1 MCATCVLAQFAPCVP
16 PAGHTCATCA
26 TCVLP
31 QFLPCVPPACCP
43 SLRHVYVR
51 TTSVA
56 HMCHVC
62 HLRAAPACASLR
74 VRTYVGACVRAHVP
88 ARMRTHAR
96 CAGKSPRARGHA
108 YVRSCARTYA
118 RVVRTYVRTY
128 VRVGRHT
135 YARTLP
141 NACGREIRTYVR
153 TYVAALGP
161 ERKEQFPLRIHQSS
175 PCEAAGPR
183 QVRTYV
189 PYTRTYGVLM
199 PLLVGEWRLTPPRWE
214 FVPIRE
220 LETGVD
226 YPVSMPSSSFE
237 QPNSQGR
244 VVESKEFSGSSA
256 SQRPLPGDAHR
267 PPPGL
272 VRDTGE
278 AVPGECRTSDKGGT
292 LSCTHLRLAQDNMG
306 YTYAEF
312 QEWYG
317 ENAEEAWSKAPKLT
331 YAQRDFLR
339 SMSIAQLNHGLMKPN
354 VDPTARSP
362 NHTLTDLQRELLQ
375 PAVPPFQCDAS
386 AASNCGDAEGECPAQ
401 YVARY

>member
-108 YVRSCARTYA
+108 YVRSFARTYV

-189 PYTRTYGVLM
+189 PYTRTYVRRTYATAGGGMEIDTTTVGVRAHSRI
-199 PLLVGEWRLTPPRWE
+199 GNGRRLSCQHAII
-214 FVPIRE
+214 VIRATQFPGQSGRE
-220 LETGVD
+220 QGILRILSISTSTSGRR
-226 YPVSMPSSSFE
+226 PSSTS
-237 QPNSQGR
+237 R
-244 VVESKEFSGSSA
+244 T
-256 SQRPLPGDAHR
+256 RP
-267 PPPGL
+267 
-272 VRDTGE
+272 
-278 AVPGECRTSDKGGT
+278 
-292 LSCTHLRLAQDNMG
+292 
-306 YTYAEF
+306 
-312 QEWYG
+312 
-317 ENAEEAWSKAPKLT
+317 
-331 YAQRDFLR
+331 
-339 SMSIAQLNHGLMKPN
+339 
-354 VDPTARSP
+354 
-362 NHTLTDLQRELLQ
+362 
-375 PAVPPFQCDAS
+375 
-386 AASNCGDAEGECPAQ
+386 
-401 YVARY
+401 